1 MNFIRK
7 INFKVLII
15 IFLSFLFSVNVNAQ
29 KRNDKFVLVL
39 DAGHGGH
46 DAGAR
51 GVVDLEK
58 NIALDVTLKVGKLV
72 KDYFKDDI
80 KVIYTRTDDTF
91 IPLYERANIANRNHA
106 DFFLSI
112 HCNSARPGAKGTES
126 YALGADPKR
135 ANSNLSVVKKEN
147 SVILLEDNHKE
158 KYENFD
164 PNSPESLIGLTLMQ
178 NTHLENSLIMA
189 KAIEDNY
196 INKDKRF
203 SRGVKQDGFVVL
215 WRTVMPSVL
224 TEIGFITNPEEGR
237 YLASEEGKNKTAE
250 SIFNAIKEYKKRWD
264 LKRGYN
270 NNYEPEQQE
279 EEKKTEVEKP
289 VAGKSFKIQFLVSKR
304 KYSKRAPQLKGLS
317 DVEIVQ
323 DGNYYKYYY
332 GNTSFIS
339 KREANLRKVK
349 SRGFPDAV
357 VVEFPTENNQNDKT
371 FDSKENKNDIY
382 RIQILSSQS
391 NFSGNSPLFKGLSN
405 ITKMRENNVYKYM
418 YGSFNSENAA
428 KNELKKLKAGKFPDA
443 FIVLFKNG
451 NKIIINE

>member
-7 INFKVLII
+7 INFKILI
-15 IFLSFLFSVNVNAQ
+15 FTLLLLSFSTNVNAQ
-29 KRNDKFVLVL
+29 KRNSTFVLVL

-46 DAGAR
+46 DSGAR

-91 IPLYERANIANRNHA
+91 VELYERANIANRNHA

-112 HCNSARPGAKGTES
+112 HCNSARPGAYGTETF
-126 YALGADPKR
+126 ALGSDPKR

-203 SRGVKQDGFVVL
+203 SRGVKQDGFIVL
-215 WRTVMPSVL
+215 WRTAMPSVL

-264 LKRGYN
+264 LIRGYN
-270 NNYEPEQQE
+270 NNYEPKKQE
-279 EEKKTEVEKP
+279 AKELAEPEKP
-289 VAGKSFKIQFLVSKR
+289 VVGKVFKIQFLVSRRSFR
-304 KYSKRAPQLKGLS
+304 KGAPQLKGL
-317 DVEIVQ
+317 DNVEVVKTG
-323 DGNYYKYYY
+323 DLYKYYY
-332 GNTSFIS
+332 GSTSFES
-339 KREANLRKVK
+339 KRDANLRKVK
-349 SRGFPDAV
+349 SRGFPDALI
-357 VVEFPTENNQNDKT
+357 VEFPTEEAQANISFDNDK
-371 FDSKENKNDIY
+371 NKTDIY

-391 NFSGNSPLFKGLSN
+391 NLYESSPLFKGLNN
-405 ITKMRENNVYKYM
+405 ITKTREGNSFKY
-418 YGSFNSENAA
+418 
-428 KNELKKLKAGKFPDA
+428 
-443 FIVLFKNG
+443 
-451 NKIIINE
+451 